1 MTAADVTRGRSHSVL
16 VGSLLLLST
25 GCVATR
31 NDVRILQG
39 DIAALRTELLRDD
52 AEHRDALAQAIKLV
66 AIAND
71 SLARISMRTVGTQ
84 GDVRGEMRTVRDQLQ
99 QLQQLVVQLQ
109 GSINRTRADFEER
122 TNAVL
127 NAAGAA
133 AVGGTPPAGAPATTG
148 AGMPSV
154 PSAGAATAAAAGSAG
169 LPAAS
174 PMAASPTAAPVAGGS
189 DAPASRGPGPLQLYN
204 SGLDQLKR
212 GSTATARTLFQE
224 LLATAPANEHAPD
237 AQFYIAESLFREK
250 NLAGAD
256 AAYAAVVAKFPQSPR
271 AATAHYKRAQIAVQQ
286 GNLTD
291 ARKLLTE
298 VITRFPSSSE
308 AVLAADQLK
317 QLR

>member
-1 MTAADVTRGRSHSVL
+1 MTAVGVTRGRSQRVL

-66 AIAND
+66 TVAND

-84 GDVRGEMRTVRDQLQ
+84 GDVRGEMRSVRDQLQ

-127 NAAGAA
+127 NVAAG
-133 AVGGTPPAGAPATTG
+133 VPPAGAAVAGNAGGLPVAPAAATVPNATPLAVPATT
-148 AGMPSV
+148 
-154 PSAGAATAAAAGSAG
+154 PSANPTTVPPAAGGDAAG
-169 LPAAS
+169 
-174 PMAASPTAAPVAGGS
+174 
-189 DAPASRGPGPLQLYN
+189 SRGPGPLQLYN

-286 GNLTD
+286 GNLAD

-298 VITRFPSSSE
+298 VIARFPASSE

-317 QLR
+317 QLH

>member
-1 MTAADVTRGRSHSVL
+1 M
-16 VGSLLLLST
+16 LLAT

-66 AIAND
+66 TIAND

-127 NAAGAA
+127 NAAAA
-133 AVGGTPPAGAPATTG
+133 LPPVAGSAGTLPA
-148 AGMPSV
+148 SV
-154 PSAGAATAAAAGSAG
+154 PPGAAGAASGASGLPAMPAAAAASTTAAAAAPVGSGA
-169 LPAAS
+169 
-174 PMAASPTAAPVAGGS
+174 AAPAT
-189 DAPASRGPGPLQLYN
+189 DATRGPGPLQLYN

-224 LLATAPANEHAPD
+224 LLATAPGNEHAPD
-237 AQFYIAESLFREK
+237 AQFYIAESLLREK

-271 AATAHYKRAQIAVQQ
+271 AATAHYKRAQIALQQ
-286 GNLTD
+286 GNTAD

-298 VITRFPSSSE
+298 VINRFPSSSE

>member
-1 MTAADVTRGRSHSVL
+1 MAAGVTRGRSRGLL

-39 DIAALRTELLRDD
+39 DLAALRTELLRDD

-66 AIAND
+66 TVAND

-122 TNAVL
+122 TNAVVS
-127 NAAGAA
+127 AAG
-133 AVGGTPPAGAPATTG
+133 GA
-148 AGMPSV
+148 
-154 PSAGAATAAAAGSAG
+154 PSAGTLGVATASTGVG
-169 LPAAS
+169 Q
-174 PMAASPTAAPVAGGS
+174 PTAPSGATAGGS
-189 DAPASRGPGPLQLYN
+189 VAAPAGTTAPAAGPPAAGTDANVSRGPGPLQLYN

-224 LLATAPANEHAPD
+224 LLATAPTNEHAPD

-256 AAYAAVVAKFPQSPR
+256 AAYAAVVAKFPQSSR

-286 GNLTD
+286 GNLPD

-298 VITRFPSSSE
+298 VIARFPSSSE

-317 QLR
+317 QLH